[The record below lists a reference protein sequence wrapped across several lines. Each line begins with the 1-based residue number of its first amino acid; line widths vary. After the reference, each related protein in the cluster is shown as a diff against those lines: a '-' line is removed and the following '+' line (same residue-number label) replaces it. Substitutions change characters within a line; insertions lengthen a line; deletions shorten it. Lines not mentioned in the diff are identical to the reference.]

1 MGGARESQPGAKAPL
16 AESRHGSIIAYVR
29 RRRETRLMP
38 SGEERVVVVSTHL
51 DDAVMSC
58 WSLLDGA
65 SNVTVVTVFTGGPE
79 PGFLGEWDRDSGAS
93 DSATRMQQRRA
104 EDAAALA
111 VAACR
116 YVHVGLLEVE
126 YGGGACPPDAIAPHL
141 DGADV
146 VYAPA
151 GIGLR
156 HVNEEHGRVR
166 DAVLT
171 LRPDARLYADQPYC
185 GFRPDTELASELGGT
200 GSAREVVALAA
211 QQRERKAR
219 AIRCYAGELPK
230 LERPEAFGSF
240 ARPERLGYEVFWVAT

>member
-1 MGGARESQPGAKAPL
+1 MRDS
-16 AESRHGSIIAYVR
+16 
-29 RRRETRLMP
+29 
-38 SGEERVVVVSTHL
+38 EERVVVVSAHL

-65 SNVTVVTVFTGGPE
+65 LLDGARDVTGATNVTVVTVFTGGPE
-79 PGFLGEWDRDSGAS
+79 PGFLGEWDSDSGAP

-104 EDAAALA
+104 EDVAALA
-111 VAACR
+111 VAGCP

-126 YGGGACPPDAIAPHL
+126 YGGGTCPPDAIAAHL
-141 DGADV
+141 GDADV

-166 DAVLT
+166 DAVLA

-185 GFRPDTELASELGGT
+185 GFRPDTELASDRE
-200 GSAREVVALAA
+200 REVVALAP
-211 QQRERKAR
+211 QQRERKSR

-230 LERPEAFGSF
+230 LERPEAFGRF
-240 ARPERLGYEVFWVAT
+240 AGPEQLGYEVFWAQRL